1 MTAKYTA
8 TEILL
13 TPMTDN
19 DAGAKTIGQYLIR
32 LSQQVISEVEGFSGK
47 RPFGNSGWQLD
58 IAHALV
64 LNKFIDGELDEYGF
78 VTDYSYPEFTAV
90 MKTVYDLLFN
100 ADYSTLTLP
109 PVPKDYYIVQLTAD
123 KDIERQMVDFD
134 DGPYTKE
141 DAENQL
147 EGLNNVDKYTRWY
160 AVHIP
165 E

>member
-58 IAHALV
+58 LVHALV
-64 LNKFIDGELDEYGF
+64 LNKFIDGELDDDGY
-78 VTDYSYPEFTAV
+78 VTDYSYTEFTAA
-90 MKTVYDLLFN
+90 MKTVYDLMFN
-100 ADYSTLTLP
+100 ADYSTLALP
-109 PVPKDYYIVQLTAD
+109 PVPKDHYCVRLTAD
-123 KDIERQMVDFD
+123 KYIERQRVYFD
-134 DGPYTKE
+134 DTPFTKE
-141 DAENQL
+141 DAEKRL
-147 EGLNNVDKYTRWY
+147 EELNAGEKTTVWV
-160 AVHIP
+160 AIHIP
-165 E
+165 L

>member
-19 DAGAKTIGQYLIR
+19 DAGAKTIGQYLAR

-58 IAHALV
+58 IVHALV
-64 LNKFIDGELDEYGF
+64 LNKFIDGELDEDGY
-78 VTDYSYPEFTAV
+78 VTDYSYTEFTAA

-100 ADYSTLTLP
+100 ADYSTLALP
-109 PVPKDYYIVQLTAD
+109 PVPKDHYIVLLTAD
-123 KDIERQMVDFD
+123 RDIERQMVDFD
-134 DGPYTKE
+134 DTPYTKE
-141 DAENQL
+141 AAEKRVNHLNDAETNPIW
-147 EGLNNVDKYTRWY
+147 VPI
-160 AVHIP
+160 HIP
-165 E
+165 L